1 MIKINLLPYRAERKK
16 ELIVQQLII
25 AVVPLIL
32 TLIVVAF
39 FWVSI
44 TSDISAAKQD
54 IAKVKQD
61 IEQSKVKLKEI
72 DEYKKNKEMLTKKM
86 DVIAKL
92 QKGKS
97 GPVHLIEELSTCL
110 PGGLWLTSVKQK
122 GMSLEITGKAM
133 DNIAISNYMINL
145 DRSPYID
152 AVDLKQIK
160 TDRQQSGKKE
170 ASGSIQI
177 KTFTI
182 TCTVIYE
189 VDEKK
194 TTT

>member
-1 MIKINLLPYRAERKK
+1 MIKINLLPYRAERKQ

-25 AVVPLIL
+25 AIVPLIL

-44 TSDISAAKQD
+44 ASEISTAKQD

-72 DEYKKNKEMLTKKM
+72 DEYKKNKELLTKKM

-97 GPVHLIEELSTCL
+97 GPVHLIEELSTSL

-160 TDRQQSGKKE
+160 TDRQQSGKKGA
-170 ASGSIQI
+170 ASSIQI